1 MIQTDEKVQKLL
13 NLIQTKFRTDEEAL
27 KKQYEKKIADLEK
40 KFEKDVQKESYEIYL
55 NEQETVS
62 AIEKKG
68 FFESEMFYNKEKLK
82 LINNFTER
90 LMAELKEKIINS
102 SFEQKRKVYLLL
114 YNQALL
120 LTKDVYTISCSEDD
134 YALIKSFSE
143 SKKILIDS
151 ALFGSIVLDCG
162 KYKIKSTID
171 MLLSQYT
178 PTLYELVIKWM
189 EEYR

>member
-120 LTKDVYTISCSEDD
+120 LTKDVYTISCSKDD
-134 YALIKSFSE
+134 YELIKSFSE
-143 SKKILIDS
+143 DKKILIDS
-151 ALFGSIVLDCG
+151 TLSGSIVLDCG

-171 MLLSQYT
+171 MFLNQYT
-178 PTLYELVIKWM
+178 PMIYDFVIKWM

>member
-114 YNQALL
+114 Y
-120 LTKDVYTISCSEDD
+120 
-134 YALIKSFSE
+134 
-143 SKKILIDS
+143 
-151 ALFGSIVLDCG
+151 
-162 KYKIKSTID
+162 
-171 MLLSQYT
+171 
-178 PTLYELVIKWM
+178 
-189 EEYR
+189 